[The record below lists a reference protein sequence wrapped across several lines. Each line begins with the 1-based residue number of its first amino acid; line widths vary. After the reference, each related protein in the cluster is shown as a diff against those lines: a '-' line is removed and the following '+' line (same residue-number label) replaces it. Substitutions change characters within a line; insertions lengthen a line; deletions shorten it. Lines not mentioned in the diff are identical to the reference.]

1 MSEKRLD
8 YYLENPEL
16 KTRHLRAQPTL
27 EMYRFFPPE
36 EEIITIDPSNPH
48 KNYRYIFNGQPKTE
62 FEKTKLSQ
70 FYEYE
75 SKNKNIN
82 YPSDWQESDTMRIL
96 QAVDYD
102 IKKAYTNIIE
112 NIQWLESIPK
122 TIDDKTI
129 YILNSGFMYVHGRD
143 HHFRPVIFCSIKK
156 VKNLLSEN
164 YTFEDISRSIIYL
177 MNYVM
182 DYLLIPGQIENWII
196 FVDFEGVGVTDLGD
210 FQKIINTLSKRRGRV
225 FKNFF
230 VNIGSF
236 LKFSLKAVIKMVS
249 SVAKKSVILGSD
261 ELHKITELISQ
272 DNLEQ
277 KYGGKAPN
285 VTAGGNNL
293 FPPIMPNANYAL
305 NGERPNIV
313 SPETYKN
320 MCMGKNR
327 PYVICPEYE
336 KIWEEE
342 KYNEEMNKKKK
353 IEEKKEKIFLIQRNI
368 SVNNEKVKNITDMGF
383 DKLNQNEFNKK
394 RLQSDNKLLVKND
407 LNEINEFLKE
417 FEDINTL
424 DSFEEKKYNIPSKI
438 NVQEINSF
446 FEFIKQNPDFF

>member
-1 MSEKRLD
+1 MAEKRLD
-8 YYLENPEL
+8 YFLENPEL
-16 KTRHLRAQPTL
+16 KSRHLRAQPTL

-48 KNYRYIFNGQPKTE
+48 KNYRYIFNGQPKTD

-82 YPSDWQESDTMRIL
+82 YPSYWHESDTMRIL

-143 HHFRPVIFCSIKK
+143 HHFRPVIFCTIKK

-177 MNYVM
+177 M
-182 DYLLIPGQIENWII
+182 
-196 FVDFEGVGVTDLGD
+196 
-210 FQKIINTLSKRRGRV
+210 
-225 FKNFF
+225 
-230 VNIGSF
+230 F
-236 LKFSLKAVIKMVS
+236 LKFSLKAVIKMVN
-249 SVAKKSVILGSD
+249 SVVKKSVILGSD
-261 ELHKITELISQ
+261 ELNKISELISQ

-353 IEEKKEKIFLIQRNI
+353 NEEKTEKIFLIQRNI
-368 SVNNEKVKNITDMGF
+368 TANNEKVKNSTDMGF
-383 DKLNQNEFNKK
+383 DKLNKNEFNKK
-394 RLQSDNKLLVKND
+394 RLLSDNKLFVKND
-407 LNEINEFLKE
+407 MDEIDEFLKE
-417 FEDINTL
+417 FEDINNL
-424 DSFEEKKYNIPSKI
+424 DSFEEKKYNTPTKI
-438 NVQEINSF
+438 NIQEINSF